1 MTWLREQTTTATR
14 PERSI
19 GPLQSGLIECR
30 RWSGVQ
36 YDERGFTTA
45 ADGTR
50 LFYGVRGSGPG
61 LVLLDGI
68 GCDGWAWTHI
78 QPHLALRNRVVH
90 VHYRGHG
97 RSGRVLNLESATIDT
112 LTDDL
117 VRVLDA
123 TGLSR
128 TVVCRTFHGHAS
140 RPRTVS
146 PLLRACEPVMLV
158 CGSSGRIT
166 HTFHGNDLLHRMLPV
181 LIDKVRKYESIARAL
196 WGRLPPALSYR
207 VAGWL
212 REVDG
217 AALRPEDFKLYVEHL
232 SDIDLDLYLSMLR
245 EAGGHSAEDV
255 LADIRVPTLVI
266 AAERDT
272 FTPRDIVKAMADSIP
287 GALYREL
294 AGASHAAPS
303 EQPQQINEYL
313 DEFLA
318 SLP

>member
-1 MTWLREQTTTATR
+1 M
-14 PERSI
+14 
-19 GPLQSGLIECR
+19 
-30 RWSGVQ
+30 Q

-45 ADGTR
+45 TDGTR

-90 VHYRGHG
+90 AHYRGHG

-128 TVVCRTFHGHAS
+128 TVVVAHSMGTQVALELYRRCPGR
-140 RPRTVS
+140 V
-146 PLLRACEPVMLV
+146 RAMVLV

-166 HTFHGNDLLHRMLPV
+166 HTFHGNDLLHRILTV
-181 LIDKVRKYESIARAL
+181 LIDKVRRYEPIARAL

-232 SDIDLDLYLSMLR
+232 SDIELDLYLSLLR
-245 EAGGHSAEDV
+245 EAGEHSAEDLLGEV
-255 LADIRVPTLVI
+255 HIPALVI

-272 FTPRDIVKAMADSIP
+272 FTPRHIVKAMADSIP
-287 GALYREL
+287 GAVYREL

-303 EQPQQINEYL
+303 EQPQQINECI

-318 SLP
+318 KLT

>member
-1 MTWLREQTTTATR
+1 M
-14 PERSI
+14 
-19 GPLQSGLIECR
+19 
-30 RWSGVQ
+30 Q

-90 VHYRGHG
+90 CHYRGHG
-97 RSGRVLNLESATIDT
+97 RSGRVLNLGSATIDT

-123 TGLSR
+123 TGLSH
-128 TVVCRTFHGHAS
+128 TVVVAHSMGTQVALELYRR
-140 RPRTVS
+140 RPERV
-146 PLLRACEPVMLV
+146 RAMVLV

-166 HTFHGNDLLHRMLPV
+166 HTFHGNDLLHRILPV
-181 LIDKVRKYESIARAL
+181 LIDKVRKYETVARAL

-217 AALRPEDFKLYVEHL
+217 TALKPEDFKLYVEHL
-232 SDIDLDLYLSMLR
+232 SDIELDLYLSLLR
-245 EAGGHSAEDV
+245 DAGLRAAKLETATGGAE
-255 LADIRVPTLVI
+255 
-266 AAERDT
+266 
-272 FTPRDIVKAMADSIP
+272 
-287 GALYREL
+287 
-294 AGASHAAPS
+294 
-303 EQPQQINEYL
+303 
-313 DEFLA
+313 
-318 SLP
+318 

>member
-1 MTWLREQTTTATR
+1 M
-14 PERSI
+14 
-19 GPLQSGLIECR
+19 
-30 RWSGVQ
+30 Q

-128 TVVCRTFHGHAS
+128 TVVVAHSMGTQVALELYRRS
-140 RPRTVS
+140 SERV
-146 PLLRACEPVMLV
+146 RAMVLV

-232 SDIDLDLYLSMLR
+232 SDIDLDLYLSLLR

-255 LADIRVPTLVI
+255 LAEVRVPTLVI

-272 FTPRDIVKAMADSIP
+272 FTPRDIVKSMADSIP
-287 GALYREL
+287 GAIYREL

>member
-1 MTWLREQTTTATR
+1 M
-14 PERSI
+14 
-19 GPLQSGLIECR
+19 
-30 RWSGVQ
+30 Q

-50 LFYGVRGSGPG
+50 LFYGVRGSWPG

-90 VHYRGHG
+90 PHYRGHG

-128 TVVCRTFHGHAS
+128 TVVVAHSMGTQVALELYRRCPER
-140 RPRTVS
+140 V
-146 PLLRACEPVMLV
+146 RAMVLV

-181 LIDKVRKYESIARAL
+181 LIDKVRKYDSIARAL

-232 SDIDLDLYLSMLR
+232 SDIDLDLYLSLLR
-245 EAGGHSAEDV
+245 EAGAHSAEEV
-255 LADIRVPTLVI
+255 LGEIHIPTLVI

-272 FTPRDIVKAMADSIP
+272 FTPRDIVKRMADAIP
-287 GALYREL
+287 GAIYREL

-303 EQPQQINEYL
+303 EQPQQINAHI

-318 SLP
+318 KLT